1 MFGCTRIWLNRGM
14 PPGQQ
19 PQYRPQQHQPAPNT
33 MPPPAQNYGP
43 SPADT
48 GQAQPAAGQ
57 HDYSFIMEPANP
69 FPKSG
74 RVANGGSPIVKLLL
88 GLGGLFVVIVAFVLI
103 KGIIGGSPAIN
114 TTDLVSVL
122 QDQQELI
129 HLSQGIVMKQV
140 GLDSTTVNSAL
151 TIELTVTDAQGKL
164 LAYLQTN
171 NQKVTTNQLGLKVS
185 SATDAQVASAQSN
198 GTLDQTY
205 QTIMQGQLT
214 TYTQDLKT
222 AYAVDKGVK
231 GRALLNSDYKA
242 VQLLLVQLTSPSS

>member
-1 MFGCTRIWLNRGM
+1 M

-19 PQYRPQQHQPAPNT
+19 PQYRPQPHQPAPIAV
-33 MPPPAQNYGP
+33 PPPAPNYGP
-43 SPADT
+43 QPADT
-48 GQAQPAAGQ
+48 GQAQPPAGQ

-74 RVANGGSPIVKLLL
+74 RTVNSGSPIIKLLL
-88 GLGGLFVVIVAFVLI
+88 GLGGFFAVIVIVVIVKSIV
-103 KGIIGGSPAIN
+103 GGSPTID

-140 GLDSTTVNSAL
+140 GLDDTTVNSAL
-151 TIELTVTDAQGKL
+151 TIEITVTDAQGKL
-164 LAYLQTN
+164 LGYLQTN
-171 NQKVTTNQLGLKVS
+171 NEKVETKQLGLKVS
-185 SATDAQVASAQSN
+185 SATDAQVVSAQSN

-214 TYTQDLKT
+214 TYAQDLKT

-242 VQLLLVQLTSPSS
+242 AQLLLIQLASPAS